1 MTSAEGASARRP
13 GPWWLLPPAL
23 LFAGNM
29 LAVVAWGSQGEQ
41 NGVYRGV
48 YLAAAALT
56 AGMVGGYA
64 LVAPVGAGVP
74 ARRALAVVR
83 PKAGWGRLAGLAFA
97 AILILN
103 LALDPL
109 LQSDKAQGIT
119 PDHRPASGRDWALL
133 GLALVL
139 LGVVVPVAE
148 ELLFRGLAFAALG
161 RYGVVGSAAL
171 FAVAHALPRLLP
183 VVFVAGLVLAELR
196 RRTGSV
202 LPGMAVHG
210 LLNTTGILLALL
222 TA

>member
-1 MTSAEGASARRP
+1 MTAEEQPSGRRP

-23 LFAGNM
+23 LFAANM
-29 LAVVAWGSQGEQ
+29 IAVIAAGSPSER

-48 YLAAAALT
+48 YLASAAVT

-64 LVAPVGAGVP
+64 LVAPVGAKAPV
-74 ARRALAVVR
+74 RRSLGVVR
-83 PKAGWGRLAGLAFA
+83 PQAGWRRLAALAFG
-97 AILILN
+97 AILLLN
-103 LALDPL
+103 VALDPL
-109 LQSDKAQGIT
+109 LRSDKAQGIT
-119 PDHRPASGRDWALL
+119 PDRQPAGGRDWALL
-133 GLALVL
+133 AIALVL
-139 LGVVVPVAE
+139 LCVVVPAAE

-161 RYGVVGSAAL
+161 RYAVVGSAAL

-210 LLNTTGILLALL
+210 LLNTAGILAALL